1 MPLLVSPF
9 LMDRATIFQRAERIS
24 VSLMILSS
32 SINTYIIKIAIRKN
46 NVKNL

>member
-9 LMDRATIFQRAERIS
+9 LMDRAIIQRAERIS
-24 VSLMILSS
+24 VILMTLSS
-32 SINTYIIKIAIRKN
+32 SINTYIINIAIRKN